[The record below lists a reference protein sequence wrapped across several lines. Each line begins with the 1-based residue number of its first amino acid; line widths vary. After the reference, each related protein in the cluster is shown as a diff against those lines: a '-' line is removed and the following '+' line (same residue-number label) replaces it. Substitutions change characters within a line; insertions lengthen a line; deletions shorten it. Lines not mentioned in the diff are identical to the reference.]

1 MAGETEDESTIPPP
15 SNPIAI
21 KINMA
26 ILGFYFDW
34 FVRKYLPAFKTEIT
48 SSYRDASKNSA
59 VGGASNSAHL
69 HGLAYDFVLQN
80 QDGSAMDK
88 ARAKS
93 IFQNYIAPNWN
104 GFALWEETPAGVWHV
119 HVNLSRK
126 VSTYAGIMGVAAIGT
141 IGFAIIKSISEGSKS

>member
-1 MAGETEDESTIPPP
+1 MAGEVEDESTIPPP

-34 FVRKYLPAFKTEIT
+34 FTRKYLPAFKALVT
-48 SSYRDASKNSA
+48 SSYRDAEKNAS

-80 QDGSAMDK
+80 QDGSPVDK

-141 IGFAIIKSISEGSKS
+141 IGFAIIKSLSEGSKA